1 MAITGTVQI
10 KVNSAVLNDKAQ
22 AVSRQI
28 KTMENCFEQL
38 DTIVNRTGYYWIGE
52 AGDRQR
58 TLYKE
63 QRPQIEE
70 MMRRLKEHP
79 TDLMTIAQN
88 YETVESQV
96 QSMAVELPNDVIS

>member
-10 KVNSAVLNDKAQ
+10 KVNSAVLSGKAQ
-22 AVSRQI
+22 AVSKQI
-28 KTMENCFEQL
+28 KNMENCFEQL
-38 DTIVNRTGYYWIGE
+38 DTIVNRTGYYWMGE

-58 TLYKE
+58 ALYRE

-79 TDLMTIAQN
+79 ADLLAIAQN
-88 YETVESQV
+88 YEMAESSI
-96 QSMAVELPNDVIS
+96 QSMAAELPNDVIS